1 MVEDG
6 RWKPEE
12 LPEPGELVIATVN
25 KITGYGAYLGLDEYG
40 RIEGFLHISEV
51 STSWVRNI
59 RDYVR
64 PGQKLVLKV
73 LRVNRERRHIDLS
86 LRRVS
91 GKEKQDKLV
100 EWKRRKKAKTI
111 LETVGEKLGV
121 KDLEAFTAEYTAKLE
136 EKFPSAYAALE
147 EFAEKGESLGA
158 KLGIPPDVA
167 KALAEIAKLK
177 VKPSTVKIKGVFHLT
192 CPGPK
197 GIEAIK
203 QSLTSCRASRK
214 VKRVKMA
221 MYTAGAPKYVV
232 EVVARNWKEAE
243 KALGELV
250 DCVLAQIRKHGG
262 EGKFEREK

>member
-40 RIEGFLHISEV
+40 GIEGFLHISEV

-91 GKEKQDKLV
+91 GKEK
-100 EWKRRKKAKTI
+100 
-111 LETVGEKLGV
+111 
-121 KDLEAFTAEYTAKLE
+121 
-136 EKFPSAYAALE
+136 
-147 EFAEKGESLGA
+147 
-158 KLGIPPDVA
+158 
-167 KALAEIAKLK
+167 
-177 VKPSTVKIKGVFHLT
+177 
-192 CPGPK
+192 
-197 GIEAIK
+197 
-203 QSLTSCRASRK
+203 
-214 VKRVKMA
+214 
-221 MYTAGAPKYVV
+221 
-232 EVVARNWKEAE
+232 
-243 KALGELV
+243 
-250 DCVLAQIRKHGG
+250 
-262 EGKFEREK
+262 